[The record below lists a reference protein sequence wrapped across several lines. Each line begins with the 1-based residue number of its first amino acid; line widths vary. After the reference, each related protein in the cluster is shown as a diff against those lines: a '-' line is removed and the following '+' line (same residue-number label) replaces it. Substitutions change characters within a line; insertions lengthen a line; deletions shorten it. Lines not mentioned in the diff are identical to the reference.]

1 VGNLFCSPDTP
12 ERLFVGYF
20 SLSCSNHLPFSK
32 VQNNTFN
39 VEGHDTTEMIPVLL
53 NDGCK
58 SRLTCPMILMR
69 YPKILFNLVPDFGY
83 ILVSLNLRF
92 RKSSIDLVLSHDAI
106 TDSIHIY
113 FFILPPTLEQQ
124 DLCKAGFNIDELTAI
139 RVQKKLLFAERL

>member
-1 VGNLFCSPDTP
+1 
-12 ERLFVGYF
+12 
-20 SLSCSNHLPFSK
+20 
-32 VQNNTFN
+32 
-39 VEGHDTTEMIPVLL
+39 
-53 NDGCK
+53 
-58 SRLTCPMILMR
+58 MILMR